1 MIRLQPTQGAQT
13 FSIIP
18 SSYDSSVLNS
28 AILRLTENGT
38 NLTED
43 DVYFTWELSS
53 NGNFVEVSFI
63 DPVPCY
69 TYRATNNTE
78 GTLLFSYLDCDG
90 YRYNVQTIPG
100 TTVRTLSEVLPET
113 SELLELELLEE
124 NSIGGVNITLK
135 EGATYTIELYTSTD
149 ILYKDLVYVTSQT
162 DKKKVH
168 SINDSYTTVTRP
180 DDEYIIL

>member
-1 MIRLQPTQGAQT
+1 M
-13 FSIIP
+13 
-18 SSYDSSVLNS
+18 LNS

-63 DPVPCY
+63 DPVTCY
-69 TYRATNNTE
+69 TYKATNNTE
-78 GTLLFSYLDCDG
+78 ENQDFIYNDCSGFLYSVYLLPGQSSGAREVSEILPTSSEELD
-90 YRYNVQTIPG
+90 V
-100 TTVRTLSEVLPET
+100 V
-113 SELLELELLEE
+113 LLET

-168 SINDSYTTVTRP
+168 SIVNSYTTVTRP